1 MEEDFKVALSVKWT
15 PSAGEPKIQQVS
27 GGESAQ
33 HPFLLAINRLTE
45 FRQNWQQ
52 AKGGGL

>member
-1 MEEDFKVALSVKWT
+1 MEEDFKVALSVKWS